1 MSSKPAGGAGQVPV
15 RPAWGARHARFGP
28 LAKPKNTRETLK
40 RLWGYLKQHKKL
52 LLLVFLLVTLGAVF
66 NLAGPFLIGR
76 AIDDYL
82 VPGDFPGL
90 LRMCLLLLLVYGL
103 GSLTAWWQNYAVIDL
118 AQLTVKEIRQDLFD
132 KLQTL
137 PVRFF
142 DERTHGDL
150 MSRLTNDVDNI
161 SNTLNNSIT
170 HLFYSL
176 LMLTGAMAV
185 MLWMSPVL
193 TLLTVLVTP
202 LMGVTTAA
210 IAKRTRAFFS
220 RQQQALG
227 ELNGFIEETISGQ
240 KTVQMFNREN
250 RQIDAFTGFNR
261 QLLAAGIRAQIFSGF
276 MMPLMHV
283 FNNLSFI
290 VVAAVGG
297 WLAVK
302 GVVSVGVIA
311 SFLNYAK
318 QFVRPVN
325 EIANQFNMIQ
335 SALAGA
341 ERVFAVMDE
350 PPEKAGD
357 GTEPGR
363 LRVVKGHVEF
373 RHVSFSYRPGVPVL
387 KNINLVAHPGQ
398 TVALVGPT
406 GAGKTTVINLL
417 TRFYDVDEGAIYI
430 DGQDIRNIDREE
442 LRSFLG
448 IVLQDTYL
456 FSETVADNIR
466 YGRLSATDEE
476 VRRAAR
482 LANAEHFILRLPQGY
497 DTVLGEDGGNLSQ
510 GQRQLLA
517 IARAILADP
526 AILILDEATSNVD
539 TRTEVYIQQA
549 MAELMKGRTS
559 FVIAHRLSTV
569 RNADQILVID
579 QGEIIERG
587 THRELMAR
595 KGFYYNLYRSNWL
608 GVTNA

>member
-1 MSSKPAGGAGQVPV
+1 MSRHMPGKPPGGH
-15 RPAWGARHARFGP
+15 RHARFGP
-28 LAKPKNTRETLK
+28 KVRPKNTRETLK
-40 RLWGYLKQHKKL
+40 RLWGYLRYQQKA
-52 LLLVFLLVTLGAVF
+52 LLLVFFLVALSAAF
-66 NLAGPFLIGR
+66 SLAGPFLIGR
-76 AIDDYL
+76 AIDDYI
-82 VPGDFPGL
+82 VPGNFRGL
-90 LRMCLLLLLVYGL
+90 WWMCLLMLGVYGL
-103 GSLTAWWQNYAVIDL
+103 GAFTAWLQSYVMIGV
-118 AQLTVKEIRQDLFD
+118 AQQTVKEIRQNLFD

-137 PVRFF
+137 PVSFF
-142 DERTHGDL
+142 DEKPHGDL
-150 MSRLTNDVDNI
+150 MSRLTNDVDHI
-161 SNTLNNSIT
+161 SNTLGNSVT
-170 HLFYSL
+170 HLFSSIL
-176 LMLTGAMAV
+176 TLTGAIAV
-185 MLWMSPVL
+185 MLWLSPLL
-193 TLLTVLVTP
+193 TLLTALVTP
-202 LMGVTTAA
+202 LMGITTAG

-240 KTVQMFNREN
+240 KTVQMFGRESHHVN
-250 RQIDAFTGFNR
+250 AFSGYN
-261 QLLAAGIRAQIFSGF
+261 QKLLAAGTRAQIFSGF

-290 VVAAVGG
+290 VVAGVGG
-297 WLAVK
+297 WLAINDVIT
-302 GVVSVGVIA
+302 VGVIA
-311 SFLNYAK
+311 SFLNYSK
-318 QFVRPVN
+318 QFTRPVN
-325 EIANQFNMIQ
+325 EIANQFNVVQ

-350 PPEKAGD
+350 QPEGANDTAKPKPLG
-357 GTEPGR
+357 E
-363 LRVVKGHVEF
+363 VKGEVEF
-373 RHVSFSYRPGVPVL
+373 KNVYFGYKPEVLVL
-387 KNINLVAHPGQ
+387 KNVSLVAYPGQ

-406 GAGKTTVINLL
+406 GAGKTTIINLL
-417 TRFYDVDEGAIYI
+417 TRFYDVDRGAIYI
-430 DGQDIRNIDREE
+430 DGRDIRKIDREE

-466 YGRLSATDEE
+466 YGNLSATDEE

-559 FVIAHRLSTV
+559 FVIAHRLSTI

-587 THRELMAR
+587 THRELIAR
-595 KGFYYNLYRSNWL
+595 KGFYYNLYHSNML
-608 GVTNA
+608 AVTH

>member
-1 MSSKPAGGAGQVPV
+1 MPSKASGPPGQVPV
-15 RPAWGARHARFGP
+15 RPFGGARHARFGP
-28 LAKPKNTRETLK
+28 GAKPKNTRETLK
-40 RLWGYLKQHKKL
+40 RLWGYLRHQKRL
-52 LLLVFLLVTLGAVF
+52 LLLVFLLVTLGAAF

-90 LRMCLLLLLVYGL
+90 GRMCLVLLLVYLL

-132 KLQTL
+132 KLQAL

-142 DERTHGDL
+142 DERHHGDL

-161 SNTLNNSIT
+161 SNTLNNSVT
-170 HLFYSL
+170 HLLYSV
-176 LMLTGAMAV
+176 LMLIGATAV
-185 MLWMSPVL
+185 MLWMSPLL

-210 IAKRTRAFFS
+210 IARRTRAFFS

-240 KTVQMFNREN
+240 KTVQMFSRES
-250 RQIDAFTGFNR
+250 RQIDAFAGYNR
-261 QLLAAGIRAQIFSGF
+261 QLLAAGIKAQVFSGF

-290 VVAAVGG
+290 VAAAVGG
-297 WLAVK
+297 WLAVQ
-302 GVVSVGVIA
+302 GVVTVGVIA

-325 EIANQFNMIQ
+325 EIANQFNLVQ

-350 PPEKAGD
+350 PPEKAQDTAG
-357 GTEPGR
+357 PGS
-363 LRVVKGHVEF
+363 LPAVKGHVEF
-373 RHVSFSYRPGVPVL
+373 KNVSFGYRPGVPVL
-387 KNINLVAHPGQ
+387 KNINLVAYPGQ

-430 DGQDIRNIDREE
+430 DGRDIREIDREE
-442 LRSFLG
+442 LRSYLG

-466 YGRLSATDEE
+466 YGKPTATDEE

-482 LANAEHFILRLPQGY
+482 LANAEPFILRLPQGY
-497 DTVLGEDGGNLSQ
+497 QTVLGEDGGNLSQ

-569 RNADQILVID
+569 RNADQILVIND
-579 QGEIIERG
+579 GEIIERG
-587 THRELMAR
+587 THQELMAR
-595 KGFYYNLYRSNWL
+595 RGFYYRLYRSHWL
-608 GVTNA
+608 GVSNS